1 MQRLTNS
8 LCATHSQFYFAALLY
23 SFAHHLRRN
32 TYRSLPLSRSQP
44 VPSSSSSRHPSNAA
58 YSSVPLDGEDYEL
71 DDEGSDSFYAHGT
84 PGTPLSSTIP
94 GINSASSSSQQQ
106 SRAKSH
112 RTSLSLDKRRNGAG
126 GSPGNFADF
135 VSAPPPGRRAAR
147 TAGGPGTNG
156 PQRGSLL
163 GNGNGVVVA
172 GSSRSGSGASVSGSG
187 SASGGSVDGDVVFDS
202 TRDEGDMGIGGR
214 R

>member
-1 MQRLTNS
+1 M
-8 LCATHSQFYFAALLY
+8 
-23 SFAHHLRRN
+23 
-32 TYRSLPLSRSQP
+32 
-44 VPSSSSSRHPSNAA
+44 
-58 YSSVPLDGEDYEL
+58 PLDGEDYEL

-112 RTSLSLDKRRNGAG
+112 RTSLSLDKRRSGAG
-126 GSPGNFADF
+126 GSVGSFADF
-135 VSAPPPGRRAAR
+135 VSAPPPGRRAASR
-147 TAGGPGTNG
+147 AAGGSGANG

-163 GNGNGVVVA
+163 VNGNGNGVVAA
-172 GSSRSGSGASVSGSG
+172 GSSRSGSGASVSG

-202 TRDEGDMGIGGR
+202 TRDEGDMGVSGKR
-214 R
+214 